1 MEIGVREGFQAATI
15 LIALAG
21 GYFTMK
27 GQLNRVVEDI
37 KKLARQNREVET
49 KLDELEALMAVA
61 SHQLTTMGTILS
73 PANQERSHRELAAL
87 QGKVEALTGRVGD
100 LLIQHNGRHGPVSK
114 KT

>member
-37 KKLARQNREVET
+37 KKLARQNREVE
-49 KLDELEALMAVA
+49 KQLDELEALMAVA

-73 PANQERSHRELAAL
+73 PANQERAHRELAAIH
-87 QGKVEALTGRVGD
+87 GKVETLSGRVSD
-100 LLIQHNGRHGPVSK
+100 LLIKHNGRHGSVEKS
-114 KT
+114 